1 MAKEKARR
9 VKCILCKKG
18 VLTEA
23 ENKRRDICFKCI
35 PEDESVMWVKQ
46 FEDKDKEKMRTVV
59 RTKKVVRQEITDSM
73 FPGNPPIVRIVKRY
87 NKYTSK

>member
-9 VKCILCKKG
+9 VKCILYKKD

-23 ENKRRDICFKCI
+23 ENKRKDICFNCI
-35 PEDESVMWVKQ
+35 PEDESIMWVKQ
-46 FEDKDKEKMRTVV
+46 FEDKDRQKMRTVV
-59 RTKKVVRQEITDSM
+59 RTKKTVQQEITDSL
-73 FPGNPPIVRIVKRY
+73 FPGNPPIVKIVKRY